1 MDLFHPCIEKNSA
14 YKLRKE
20 MPGFLF
26 CSESLVT
33 FMNAQKKSLTLNILM
48 NAILTMSQFLFPLLT
63 FPYISRILLPA
74 GMGKV
79 SFATSVVS
87 YFALFAQ
94 LGIPTY
100 GIRACA
106 RVRDDKEA
114 LTRTVQELFL
124 INLVMSVLAYVALFG
139 AILFVPRLHQ
149 EKELF
154 LIVGLT
160 ILFNAIGMEWLYKA
174 LEQYTYITVRSI
186 LFKLIAILAMF
197 LLVHE
202 QSDYMIYGGVSI
214 LASSASNV
222 FNFIHLYHYISLK
235 PVGHYNFRQHF
246 KAVFIFFAMSCAT
259 TIYTNLDTVMLG
271 FLTSDAEVGYYNAA
285 VKIKSIL
292 VSVVTSLGV
301 VLLPRASYYVECK
314 LMDKFCRITH
324 VALNFVILIS
334 VPLTVYFILFAKEG
348 IFFLSGAEYEASIVP
363 MQIIMPTLIFIGMT
377 NIMGIQ
383 MLIPLG
389 KERVVLYSEIAGAV
403 ADLLLNVALIPSM
416 ASAGAAIGTVVAES
430 VVFAVQFWAL
440 RKEVLSAYQKVRY
453 GTIVLALALAIAS
466 CLWVKTTDLGSF
478 ASLLVSAILFFAVYG
493 GVLVLRK
500 EPLAWQM
507 AEKVRQ
513 MLFKKRKIG

>member
-1 MDLFHPCIEKNSA
+1 MSNTTNNQTHDRKKQPSDEKKA
-14 YKLRKE
+14 
-20 MPGFLF
+20 
-26 CSESLVT
+26 
-33 FMNAQKKSLTLNILM
+33 SLTLNFVM
-48 NAILTMSQFLFPLLT
+48 NAILTMSQFLFPLIT
-63 FPYISRILLPA
+63 FPYISRILLPT
-74 GMGKV
+74 GTGKV

-106 RVRDDKEA
+106 KVRDDRKA
-114 LTRTVQELFL
+114 LERTVQELFL
-124 INLVMSVLAYVALFG
+124 INLIMSILAYIVLFL
-139 AILFVPRLHQ
+139 AIAFVPRMRQ
-149 EKELF
+149 EKALF

-186 LFKLIAILAMF
+186 IFKLIAVVAMF
-197 LLVHE
+197 VLVHE
-202 QSDYMIYGGVSI
+202 QKDYVIYGGISI
-214 LASSASNV
+214 LAASASNV
-222 FNFIHLYHYISLK
+222 FNFFHAHKYVSIK
-235 PVGHYNFRQHF
+235 PVGSYNFRQHL
-246 KAVFIFFAMSCAT
+246 KPIVIFFAMSCAA

-271 FLTSDAEVGYYNAA
+271 FMTSDAEVGYYNAA

-334 VPLTVYFILFAKEG
+334 VPLTVYFILFAKEC

-363 MQIIMPTLIFIGMT
+363 MQIIMPTLLFIGLT

-383 MLIPLG
+383 TLIPLG
-389 KERVVLYSEIAGAV
+389 KEKVVLYSEIAGAV

-416 ASAGAAIGTVVAES
+416 ASAGAAIGTVVAEG

-440 RKEVLSAYQKVRY
+440 RKEVLSSYQKVRY

-466 CLWVKTTDLGSF
+466 CLWVKTTALGSF

>member
-1 MDLFHPCIEKNSA
+1 
-14 YKLRKE
+14 
-20 MPGFLF
+20 
-26 CSESLVT
+26 
-33 FMNAQKKSLTLNILM
+33 M
-48 NAILTMSQFLFPLLT
+48 NAILTMSQFLFPLIT
-63 FPYISRILLPA
+63 FPYISRILLPT
-74 GMGKV
+74 GTGKV

-106 RVRDDKEA
+106 KVRDDRKA
-114 LTRTVQELFL
+114 LERTVQELFL
-124 INLVMSVLAYVALFG
+124 INLIMSILAYIVLFL
-139 AILFVPRLHQ
+139 AIAFVPRMRQ
-149 EKELF
+149 EKALF

-186 LFKLIAILAMF
+186 IFKLIAVVAMF
-197 LLVHE
+197 VLVHE
-202 QSDYMIYGGVSI
+202 QKDYVIYGGISI
-214 LASSASNV
+214 LAASASNV
-222 FNFIHLYHYISLK
+222 FNFFHAHKYVSIK
-235 PVGHYNFRQHF
+235 PVGSYNFRQHL
-246 KAVFIFFAMSCAT
+246 KPIVIFFAMSCAA

-271 FLTSDAEVGYYNAA
+271 FMTSDAEVGYYNAA

-363 MQIIMPTLIFIGMT
+363 MQIIMPTLLFIGLT

-383 MLIPLG
+383 TLIPLG
-389 KERVVLYSEIAGAV
+389 KEKVVLYSEIAGAV

-416 ASAGAAIGTVVAES
+416 ASAGAAIGTVVAEG

-440 RKEVLSAYQKVRY
+440 RKEVLSYYQKVRY

-466 CLWVKTTDLGSF
+466 CLWVKTTALGSF
-478 ASLLVSAILFFAVYG
+478 ASLLVSAILFFAVHR

>member
-1 MDLFHPCIEKNSA
+1 M
-14 YKLRKE
+14 
-20 MPGFLF
+20 
-26 CSESLVT
+26 
-33 FMNAQKKSLTLNILM
+33 TLNFVM
-48 NAILTMSQFLFPLLT
+48 NAILTMSQFLFPLIT
-63 FPYISRILLPA
+63 FPYISRILLPT
-74 GMGKV
+74 GTGKV

-106 RVRDDKEA
+106 KVRDDRKA
-114 LTRTVQELFL
+114 LERTVQELFL
-124 INLVMSVLAYVALFG
+124 INLIMSILAYIVLFL
-139 AILFVPRLHQ
+139 AIAFVPRMRQ
-149 EKELF
+149 EKALF

-186 LFKLIAILAMF
+186 IFKLIAVVAMF
-197 LLVHE
+197 VLVHE
-202 QSDYMIYGGVSI
+202 QKDYVIYGGISI
-214 LASSASNV
+214 LAASASNV
-222 FNFIHLYHYISLK
+222 FNFFHAHKYVSIK
-235 PVGHYNFRQHF
+235 PVGSYNFRQHL
-246 KAVFIFFAMSCAT
+246 KPIVIFFAMSCAA

-271 FLTSDAEVGYYNAA
+271 FMTSDAEVGYYNAA

-363 MQIIMPTLIFIGMT
+363 MQIIMPTLLFIGLT

-383 MLIPLG
+383 TLIPLG
-389 KERVVLYSEIAGAV
+389 KEKVVLYSEIAGAV
-403 ADLLLNVALIPSM
+403 ADLLLNVALIPSI
-416 ASAGAAIGTVVAES
+416 ASAGAAIGTVVAEG

-440 RKEVLSAYQKVRY
+440 RKEVLSSYQKVRY

-466 CLWVKTTDLGSF
+466 CLWVKTTALGSF

>member
-1 MDLFHPCIEKNSA
+1 M
-14 YKLRKE
+14 
-20 MPGFLF
+20 
-26 CSESLVT
+26 
-33 FMNAQKKSLTLNILM
+33 TLNFVM
-48 NAILTMSQFLFPLLT
+48 NAILTMSQFLFPLIT
-63 FPYISRILLPA
+63 FPYISRILLPT
-74 GMGKV
+74 GTGKV

-106 RVRDDKEA
+106 KVRDDRKA
-114 LTRTVQELFL
+114 LERTVQELFL
-124 INLVMSVLAYVALFG
+124 INLIMSILAYIVLFL
-139 AILFVPRLHQ
+139 AIAFVPRMRQ
-149 EKELF
+149 EKALF

-186 LFKLIAILAMF
+186 IFKLIAVVAMF
-197 LLVHE
+197 VLVHE
-202 QSDYMIYGGVSI
+202 QKDYVIYGGISI
-214 LASSASNV
+214 LAASASNV
-222 FNFIHLYHYISLK
+222 FNFFHAHKYVSIK
-235 PVGHYNFRQHF
+235 PVGSYNFRQHL
-246 KAVFIFFAMSCAT
+246 KPIVIFFAMSCAA

-271 FLTSDAEVGYYNAA
+271 FMTSDAEVGYYNAA

-363 MQIIMPTLIFIGMT
+363 MQIIMPTLLFIGLT

-383 MLIPLG
+383 TLIPLG
-389 KERVVLYSEIAGAV
+389 KEKVVLYSEIAGAV

-416 ASAGAAIGTVVAES
+416 ASAGAAIGTVVAEG

-440 RKEVLSAYQKVRY
+440 RKEVLSYYQKVRY

-466 CLWVKTTDLGSF
+466 CLWVKTTALGSF
-478 ASLLVSAILFFAVYG
+478 ASLLVSAILFFAVHR

>member
-26 CSESLVT
+26 CSESLAT

-139 AILFVPRLHQ
+139 GILFVPRLHQ

-416 ASAGAAIGTVVAES
+416 ASAGAAIGTVVAEG

-453 GTIVLALALAIAS
+453 VTIVLALALAIAS
-466 CLWVKTTDLGSF
+466 CLWVKTTALGSF

-513 MLFKKRKIG
+513 MLFKKRKIR

>member
-1 MDLFHPCIEKNSA
+1 M
-14 YKLRKE
+14 
-20 MPGFLF
+20 
-26 CSESLVT
+26 
-33 FMNAQKKSLTLNILM
+33 TLNFVM
-48 NAILTMSQFLFPLLT
+48 NAILTMSQFLFPLIT
-63 FPYISRILLPA
+63 FPYISRILLPT
-74 GMGKV
+74 GTGKV

-106 RVRDDKEA
+106 KVRDDRKA
-114 LTRTVQELFL
+114 LERTVQELFL
-124 INLVMSVLAYVALFG
+124 INLIMSILAYIVLFL
-139 AILFVPRLHQ
+139 AIAFVPRMRQ
-149 EKELF
+149 EKALF

-186 LFKLIAILAMF
+186 IFKLIAVVAMF
-197 LLVHE
+197 VLVHE
-202 QSDYMIYGGVSI
+202 QKDYVIYGGISI
-214 LASSASNV
+214 LAASASNV
-222 FNFIHLYHYISLK
+222 FNFFHAHKYVSIK
-235 PVGHYNFRQHF
+235 PVGSYNFRQHL
-246 KAVFIFFAMSCAT
+246 KPIVIFFAMSCAA

-271 FLTSDAEVGYYNAA
+271 FMTSDAEVGYYNVA

-363 MQIIMPTLIFIGMT
+363 MQIIMPTLLFIGLT

-383 MLIPLG
+383 TLIPLG
-389 KERVVLYSEIAGAV
+389 KEKVVLYSEIAGAV

-416 ASAGAAIGTVVAES
+416 ASAGAAIGTVVAEG

-440 RKEVLSAYQKVRY
+440 RKEVLSSYQKVRY

-466 CLWVKTTDLGSF
+466 CLWVKTTALGSF